1 MSAIFGC
8 LCFAIVAAIG
18 CADGYRLGR
27 EKGRRAERRQVLAF
41 LHGGYRK
48 TEACDPE
55 EIAGRIA
62 KGDHLAYDF
71 AQRPP
76 KLGGA

>member
-1 MSAIFGC
+1 MSTLFGC
-8 LCFAIVAAIG
+8 LCFAAAIALG
-18 CADGYRLGR
+18 CAEGHRLGR

-48 TEACDPE
+48 DEACDPE

-71 AQRPP
+71 AQKAPR
-76 KLGGA
+76 LGGA